1 MGTLILPRNES
12 ERLKKIERCQI
23 LDTPSEQ
30 MFDDIVLIASEVC
43 KTPISLITIVDK
55 DRQWFKAKI
64 GPINSVE
71 TSRDCS
77 FCTHTIIQDE
87 IFIVEDARIHPDFKD
102 NPLVLSGDNIV
113 FYAGVPLVTSDGYAI
128 GSLCVIDK
136 QPRTLTKSQIVA
148 LEALGREVVHLIELR
163 NNNLKILQEKTAAES
178 KMNHILEFIDQIIWS
193 LDLNLKLNYCNDAM
207 FIKTG
212 YSSKEI
218 MADPEIFINLVLP
231 EDRSKVETFINDIKK
246 NKKASTTFKL
256 KHKLG
261 KVFEFNA
268 SAKLIEENG
277 VPIRID
283 GIYYDITDINEAQ
296 RIILDQKNKIVL
308 ASRLEAL
315 GQISSSI
322 AHEIK
327 NPLGI
332 ISTTAGY
339 LGCLCEDKDSVP
351 SKDVIKVTKKI
362 EDTAIRISK
371 IIKSLRTF
379 SRDSSNDP
387 LVTTSLKTM
396 IEESM
401 DLYYNRFKNDDINL
415 SIDVIPK
422 DVYVDCK
429 SSEIYQVL
437 INLINNSY
445 DAVHNLKEKWVKI
458 TYTDLGSA
466 FEVAVTDSGSAI
478 SLESQKR
485 LFEPFF
491 TTKEVGYGTG
501 LGLSICERIIS
512 AHGGIIRYDN
522 LSANT
527 RFIIRLNKS
536 VKKLSTLKAA

>member
-1 MGTLILPRNES
+1 
-12 ERLKKIERCQI
+12 
-23 LDTPSEQ
+23 
-30 MFDDIVLIASEVC
+30 
-43 KTPISLITIVDK
+43 
-55 DRQWFKAKI
+55 
-64 GPINSVE
+64 
-71 TSRDCS
+71 
-77 FCTHTIIQDE
+77 
-87 IFIVEDARIHPDFKD
+87 
-102 NPLVLSGDNIV
+102 LVLSGDNIV

>member
-1 MGTLILPRNES
+1 
-12 ERLKKIERCQI
+12 
-23 LDTPSEQ
+23 
-30 MFDDIVLIASEVC
+30 
-43 KTPISLITIVDK
+43 
-55 DRQWFKAKI
+55 
-64 GPINSVE
+64 
-71 TSRDCS
+71 
-77 FCTHTIIQDE
+77 
-87 IFIVEDARIHPDFKD
+87 
-102 NPLVLSGDNIV
+102 
-113 FYAGVPLVTSDGYAI
+113 
-128 GSLCVIDK
+128 
-136 QPRTLTKSQIVA
+136 
-148 LEALGREVVHLIELR
+148 
-163 NNNLKILQEKTAAES
+163 
-178 KMNHILEFIDQIIWS
+178 MNHILEFIDQIIWS